1 MKKVSIEELKELQI
15 FNGVQEETLNKLSSE
30 SIVKSFKKG
39 EIVFFDKQIVD
50 TIYIVLSGKYSLY
63 KIGEGAQKR
72 VIFIL
77 GPDKIIN
84 EVILDNLP
92 SSIYCETFEEGELL
106 MINRFKFIEF
116 MKKDFV
122 LTTNVFK
129 SVAKKVRRLYRQIKN
144 STPLKIEKKL
154 AAKFWKLSKDYGIET
169 EDGVAINLKISV
181 TYLADMFGSQR
192 ETISRALKKLE
203 ELDIVKIKDKT
214 IIIPDKEKLLKY
226 FKESK

>member
-1 MKKVSIEELKELQI
+1 MKKVNIEELKRLQL
-15 FNGVQEETLNKLSSE
+15 FDGVQEETLNKLSSE
-30 SIVKSFKKG
+30 SMVKRFKKG
-39 EIVFFDKQIVD
+39 EIIFLDKQIVD

-77 GPDKIIN
+77 GRDKIIN
-84 EVILDNLP
+84 EVILDDLP
-92 SSIYCETFEEGELL
+92 SSIYCETFEEGELM
-106 MINRFKFIEF
+106 MINRFKLIEF
-116 MKKDFV
+116 MKEDFV

-129 SVAKKVRRLYRQIKN
+129 SVAIKVRRLYRQMKN

-154 AAKFWKLSKDYGIET
+154 AAKFWKLSKDYGVET

-203 ELDIVKIKDKT
+203 ELEVIKVKGRT

-226 FKESK
+226 FKGLK